1 VLPDEQCAGI
11 GYAFIEVL
19 ALWLIEQ
26 GGLGFLEAVEGFGRR
41 WVFGLVRMD
50 QEGFLAVLDLDV
62 GVGNSWLE
70 VKDGITGK

>member
-1 VLPDEQCAGI
+1 
-11 GYAFIEVL
+11 VL
-19 ALWLIEQ
+19 ALWLIEK

-62 GVGNSWLE
+62 GVRDSWLE
-70 VKDGITGK
+70 VKDGITKTNRGLAFVERVVSG

>member
-19 ALWLIEQ
+19 ALWFIEQ